1 MYETLIL
8 ERDARG
14 IVTLW
19 LNRPE
24 KHNAMSGQMIEELT
38 RAARELSED
47 ESVRAVVL
55 AAKGKSFCAGADLT
69 WMRAQFEATPD
80 ARAREAT
87 KLARMLQTFNT
98 LPKPLIGRVHGNA
111 FGGGL
116 GLLSVCDVVVATQ
129 EVQMAFTET
138 RLGLIPATIGPYV
151 CARMGE
157 AKARQVF
164 MSARRF
170 DAREA
175 VRLGLVTF
183 AVPGSEL
190 DQAVEAEV
198 APYLDCAP
206 GAVARSKALLRRLG
220 PMIDE
225 TVIAASV
232 DALIAAWGSAEAQ
245 EGIGAFFDK
254 RSPSWGQGGQNL

>member
-69 WMRAQFEATPD
+69 WMRAQFEATPG

-183 AVPGSEL
+183 AV
-190 DQAVEAEV
+190 
-198 APYLDCAP
+198 
-206 GAVARSKALLRRLG
+206 
-220 PMIDE
+220 
-225 TVIAASV
+225 
-232 DALIAAWGSAEAQ
+232 
-245 EGIGAFFDK
+245 
-254 RSPSWGQGGQNL
+254 